1 MAKRDVSP
9 TEPQPHDLSDLL
21 AAMGLADADNFRT
34 LGLETAIYEIEC
46 AWLSRHEVP
55 NVGPYRKLLRKFRAN
70 TARRLEL
77 RKQFPP
83 VVREAIEMAGGI
95 RANPNVHV
103 RIVRA
108 VVQNNRGGDRA
119 KAEEWEDQNIKF
131 VIDRAD
137 DYRKRQVTKLLVEPF
152 LSLLDEFHV
161 VPHPKRLPLI
171 RMMRA
176 FFDLL
181 GVDDKL
187 RPSDVS
193 IRTIARELRRR
204 DRRD

>member
-1 MAKRDVSP
+1 
-9 TEPQPHDLSDLL
+9 
-21 AAMGLADADNFRT
+21 
-34 LGLETAIYEIEC
+34 
-46 AWLSRHEVP
+46 
-55 NVGPYRKLLRKFRAN
+55 
-70 TARRLEL
+70 
-77 RKQFPP
+77 
-83 VVREAIEMAGGI
+83 
-95 RANPNVHV
+95 
-103 RIVRA
+103 
-108 VVQNNRGGDRA
+108 
-119 KAEEWEDQNIKF
+119 
-131 VIDRAD
+131 
-137 DYRKRQVTKLLVEPF
+137 
-152 LSLLDEFHV
+152 V